1 MSSYVVE
8 TETVNSQ
15 DEVELR
21 QIIKEMATMSSSDRP
36 GRKHMHDECVFIRP
50 TGNPLSMQAWDAM
63 MNSEDVTLHG
73 SELVDIHKLH
83 VNGNM
88 AYACYTTHSRFS
100 YKGTDNDDIAVF
112 TGVFER
118 QNSTWKLIHGQRSTG
133 RKPSD
138 AQPNFN

>member
-8 TETVNSQ
+8 TEAVNSQ
-15 DEVELR
+15 DEVQLR
-21 QIIKEMATMSSSDRP
+21 QIIKDMATMSSSDRP

-63 MNSEDVTLHG
+63 MNSDDVTLHG

-83 VNGNM
+83 VNGDM

-100 YKGTDNDDIAVF
+100 YKGADNDDIAVF